1 MEKLKKE
8 DVINLIAKMLVM
20 ANMQNEDIFEL
31 MCLSEKYEISYK
43 TKSYKVTLI
52 IEENDEE

>member
-8 DVINLIAKMLVM
+8 HVINLIAKMLM
-20 ANMQNEDIFEL
+20 IANMQNEDIFEL
-31 MCLSEKYEISYK
+31 MCLSEKYDISYE

-52 IEENDEE
+52 IEENDEK